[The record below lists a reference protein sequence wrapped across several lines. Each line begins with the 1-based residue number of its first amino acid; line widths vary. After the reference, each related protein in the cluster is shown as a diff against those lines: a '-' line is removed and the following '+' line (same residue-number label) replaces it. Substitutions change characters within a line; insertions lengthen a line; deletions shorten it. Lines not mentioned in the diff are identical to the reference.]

1 MRILLTGGG
10 TGGHVAPALA
20 VAETLR
26 RRDPHI
32 DMLYVGSVAGVESRL
47 AAEAGIPFRG
57 VAVGKLRRS
66 SRGPLGLLTKKN
78 LADALRVPVGIVQA
92 FRAVGGFR
100 PDAVLSTGG
109 YVCVPTV
116 VAAWLR
122 GVPVL
127 THEQT
132 VTIGLANRIAGH
144 FARRIAL
151 TFGGSVDDL
160 PARLRQRS
168 FVTGNPVRK
177 AVFGGDRER
186 ASRRFGFSPADDNL
200 PCLWVTGG
208 AQGSRLINRAVAG
221 AIETLTESARVLHQ
235 CGSGELPEMEMAH
248 AAAPEEVRRR
258 WTVVPFLD
266 SDAIGDAWAICDLLL
281 GRAGAGTITEVC
293 AVGRAAVFV
302 PLEPAGGDEQNRNAK
317 WLANDGAAWILPQ
330 GMCSPESVRDTVLPL
345 LQDPQVRRERAG
357 RASAKAIPD
366 AAERLADAL
375 LALAGGGRPGA

>member
-32 DMLYVGSVAGVESRL
+32 DLLYVGSVAGVESRL

-66 SRGPLGLLTKKN
+66 SRGPLGMFTKKN
-78 LADALRVPVGIVQA
+78 LVDALRVPVGIVQA

-122 GVPVL
+122 RVPVL

-160 PARLRQRS
+160 PARLRARS
-168 FVTGNPVRK
+168 VVTGNPIRS
-177 AVFGGDRER
+177 AVFGGDRQQ
-186 ASRRFGFSPADDNL
+186 AARRFGFTPADDDL

-221 AIETLTESARVLHQ
+221 AIGKLTENTRVLHQ
-235 CGSGELPEMEMAH
+235 CGPGELAEMEEAH
-248 AAAPEEVRRR
+248 AAASEEVRRR

-266 SDAIGDAWAICDLLL
+266 SASIGDAWAICDLLL
-281 GRAGAGTITEVC
+281 GRAGAGTVTEVC

-302 PLEPAGGDEQNRNAK
+302 PLEPAGGDEQNRNAR
-317 WLANDGAAWILPQ
+317 WLENGGAAWILPQ
-330 GMCSPESVRDTVLPL
+330 GECSSESVLETVLPL
-345 LQDPQVRRERAG
+345 LADPQVRRERAE
-357 RASAKAIPD
+357 RAAAKAIPD
-366 AAERLADAL
+366 AAERLADAVIE
-375 LALAGGGRPGA
+375 LAGGRQP

>member
-1 MRILLTGGG
+1 
-10 TGGHVAPALA
+10 
-20 VAETLR
+20 
-26 RRDPHI
+26 
-32 DMLYVGSVAGVESRL
+32 
-47 AAEAGIPFRG
+47 
-57 VAVGKLRRS
+57 
-66 SRGPLGLLTKKN
+66 
-78 LADALRVPVGIVQA
+78 
-92 FRAVGGFR
+92 
-100 PDAVLSTGG
+100 
-109 YVCVPTV
+109 
-116 VAAWLR
+116 
-122 GVPVL
+122 
-127 THEQT
+127 
-132 VTIGLANRIAGH
+132 
-144 FARRIAL
+144 
-151 TFGGSVDDL
+151 
-160 PARLRQRS
+160 
-168 FVTGNPVRK
+168 
-177 AVFGGDRER
+177 
-186 ASRRFGFSPADDNL
+186 
-200 PCLWVTGG
+200 
-208 AQGSRLINRAVAG
+208 
-221 AIETLTESARVLHQ
+221 
-235 CGSGELPEMEMAH
+235 MAH

>member
-1 MRILLTGGG
+1 MRILITGGG

-26 RRDPHI
+26 RRDPQV
-32 DMLYVGSVAGVESRL
+32 DLLYVGSASGLEARL
-47 AAEAGIPFRG
+47 ATEAGIPFRG

-66 SRGPLGLLTKKN
+66 SRGPLGLVTRAN
-78 LADALRVPVGIVQA
+78 LADALRVPVGIAQA

-100 PDAVLSTGG
+100 PDVVFSTGG

-132 VTIGLANRIAGH
+132 VTIGLANRIAGR

-151 TFGGSVDDL
+151 TFGGSANDL
-160 PARLRQRS
+160 PARLRARS

-177 AVFGGDRER
+177 AVFGGDRAR
-186 ASRRFGFSPADDNL
+186 ASRRFGFSPDDDNL

-221 AIETLTESARVLHQ
+221 AIEALVENARVLHQ
-235 CGSGELPEMEMAH
+235 CGPGELAEMA
-248 AAAPEEVRRR
+248 AARANASEEVRRR
-258 WTVVPFLD
+258 WAVVPFLD
-266 SDAIGDAWAICDLLL
+266 SDAIGDAWAVCDLLL
-281 GRAGAGTITEVC
+281 GRAGAGTVTEVC

-302 PLEPAGGDEQNRNAK
+302 PLEPTGGDEQNRNAR
-317 WLANDGAAWILPQ
+317 WLESDG
-330 GMCSPESVRDTVLPL
+330 
-345 LQDPQVRRERAG
+345 
-357 RASAKAIPD
+357 
-366 AAERLADAL
+366 
-375 LALAGGGRPGA
+375 